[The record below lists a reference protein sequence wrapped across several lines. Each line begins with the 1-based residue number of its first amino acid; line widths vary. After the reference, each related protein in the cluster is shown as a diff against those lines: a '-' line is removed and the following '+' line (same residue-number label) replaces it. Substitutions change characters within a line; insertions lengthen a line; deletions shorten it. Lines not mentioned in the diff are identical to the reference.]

1 MNYRA
6 LLSASALAV
15 ALSFSS
21 TSSGHDLPL
30 TTPHDF
36 SREIAQLDVSAY
48 TLTLEQDET
57 VDFAA
62 EGINRVTIDDAG
74 IVGASED
81 ESADRLILT
90 ARKSGKAVVRV
101 FWSNKDVTMD
111 HEKRHGV
118 GMFVTTIIVNVR
130 D

>member
-1 MNYRA
+1 MNHRA
-6 LLSASALAV
+6 LLSASVLAV

-21 TSSGHDLPL
+21 TASGHDLPM
-30 TTPHDF
+30 TAPHDF

-48 TLTLEQDET
+48 RLTLDRDET

-62 EGINRVTIDDAG
+62 EGIKRVTIDDAG
-74 IVGASED
+74 IVSASQD

-90 ARKSGKAVVRV
+90 ARKSGKAVVRL
-101 FWSNKDVTMD
+101 FWSNKDVSMG
-111 HEKRHGV
+111 HEKRQGV